1 VERIDRAFGS
11 HDRQVGQR
19 GPIVLSVLGVM
30 CIYLAM
36 NIGILGVMP
45 VKAIMNSKFIGSD
58 VMTAAW
64 GRPAAVAVTI
74 LILITAFASVHTGLL
89 GASRLPFNAAR
100 DGMFFRPFG
109 KLHQTLRFPHISL
122 LVMGRL
128 PRSRR
133 SSP

>member
-58 VMTAAW
+58 VM
-64 GRPAAVAVTI
+64 TI